1 MLNKK
6 ENIPFLDL
14 ITPHLNLEEE
24 LTSVF
29 REVLRSARFIG
40 GPMVEQFERNFAKFC
55 NTSYC
60 VGLNSGTDAVRFAL
74 IAAGIREG
82 DVVLTVAN
90 TFIATVEGISQAGA
104 IAEFIEINEETFS
117 MDPQKLKQH
126 INENCIV
133 EERTNTLIS
142 KRWRRPIRGIVPV
155 HLYGLIADMDPILEI
170 AKKYNLIVVEDACQA
185 HGSRYFSRTQNKWL
199 IAGSIGDAAAFSF
212 YPGKNL
218 GAMGEGGAVTTNSQD
233 IAKIVKML
241 RDHGQIEK
249 YIHEIEGYNGRL
261 DALQAGILDVKLK
274 YLEEWNRARRE
285 RAHYYTE
292 KLSSVNGVICF
303 KEPEW
308 GECNFHLYIVR
319 VPNRKFVQSFLE
331 KEGIGTGLHYPVPL
345 HLQKAYTHL
354 HYRKGDFPITE
365 KTAEEIL
372 SLPMFPTLTR
382 EQQDRVIE
390 TLIRAVREIY

>member
-1 MLNKK
+1 MQEKRDS
-6 ENIPFLDL
+6 IPFLDL
-14 ITPHLNLEEE
+14 ITLHLKLEEE

-29 REVLRSARFIG
+29 KEVLRTARFIG
-40 GPMVEQFERNFAKFC
+40 GPMVEQFEKNFAQFC

-82 DVVLTVAN
+82 DVVFTVPN

-104 IAEFIEINEETFS
+104 IAEFIDIKEETFS
-117 MDPQKLKQH
+117 MDPEKLKQH
-126 INENCIV
+126 IVENCV
-133 EERTNTLIS
+133 VDSRTNTLIS
-142 KRWRRPIRGIVPV
+142 KRWRRPVRGIVPV
-155 HLYGLIADMDPILEI
+155 HLYGLVADMDPILEI

-185 HGSRYFSRTQNKWL
+185 HGARYFSRVQNKWL

-218 GAMGEGGAVTTNSQD
+218 GALGEGGAVTTNNQE

-261 DALQAGILDVKLK
+261 DALQAGFLDVKLK
-274 YLEEWNRARRE
+274 YLSEWNKARRE
-285 RAHYYTE
+285 RAHYYTQ
-292 KLSSVNGVICF
+292 KLSSVKEIICF

-354 HYRKGDFPITE
+354 HYRKGDFPVTE
-365 KTAEEIL
+365 RTSEEIL
-372 SLPMFPTLTR
+372 SLPMFPNLTQ
-382 EQQDRVIE
+382 EQQDRVID
-390 TLIRAVREIY
+390 TLIRAVREG